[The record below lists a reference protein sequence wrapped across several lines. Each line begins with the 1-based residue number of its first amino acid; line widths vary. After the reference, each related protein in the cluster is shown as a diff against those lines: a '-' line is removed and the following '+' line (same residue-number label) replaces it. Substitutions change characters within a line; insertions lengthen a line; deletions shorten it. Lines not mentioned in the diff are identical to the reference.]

1 MNYFFAILT
10 GAIQGITEFLPIS
23 SSGHLVIFHDM
34 FGFNLPD
41 NVLFDVVLHLGSLVA
56 VLLVFYK
63 DIMKIIR
70 GFFSSL
76 LNFNLSNNFNQRL
89 AWMVI
94 IGTIPAGILGYTFD
108 RFITDTLHNNPI
120 APLVVAFMLILVA
133 ILFWVAERYSIQ
145 RKELKEMNK
154 MDAFIL
160 GCAQAVAL
168 IPGTSRSGITI
179 IAGLW
184 KNLKRSEAA
193 RFSFLLSVPVI
204 LGAGLKSIMNVNDWH
219 QVPVMMLILG
229 FLSAAITGYFAI
241 KFLMKFLSNH
251 SLNVFAWY
259 RLVMGLLIIGWFL
272 LFRGL

>member
-1 MNYFFAILT
+1 MSYFFAILA

-23 SSGHLVIFHDM
+23 SSGHLVTFHDM
-34 FGFNLPD
+34 FNFNLPD

-56 VLLVFYK
+56 ILLVFYK
-63 DIMKIIR
+63 DILKIIR

-76 LNFNLSNNFNQRL
+76 VNFNLSNNFNQRL

-94 IGTIPAGILGYTFD
+94 IGTIPAGILGFTFD
-108 RFITDTLHNNPI
+108 HFITNTLHNNPI
-120 APLVVAFMLILVA
+120 APLVVSFMLIGVA
-133 ILFWVAERYSIQ
+133 ILFWVAERYATQ
-145 RKELKEMNK
+145 QKDLRELTK
-154 MDAFIL
+154 MDSFIL

-179 IAGLW
+179 IAGLSR
-184 KNLKRSEAA
+184 NLKRSEAA

-204 LGAGLKSIMNVNDWH
+204 LGAGLKSFMDVTDWH
-219 QVPVMMLILG
+219 QVSLGILVIG
-229 FLSAAITGYFAI
+229 FISAALTGYFAI
-241 KFLMKFLSNH
+241 KFLMKFLNNH

-259 RLVMGLLIIGWFL
+259 RLVMGFLILGWFL